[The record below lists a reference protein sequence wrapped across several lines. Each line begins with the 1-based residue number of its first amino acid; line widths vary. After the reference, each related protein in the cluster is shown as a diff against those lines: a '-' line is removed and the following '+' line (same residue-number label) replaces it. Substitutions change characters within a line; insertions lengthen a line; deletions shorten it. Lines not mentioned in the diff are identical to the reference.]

1 MNTQQAYIQGFV
13 KRAVAHGISEAEAFE
28 LLKSSVDNDSISQ
41 PGMSSATAATRA
53 DRYVPPA
60 PPAGVPAVSL
70 ASLDSRNKGPAA
82 KVQPRIN
89 PAHLNDLGARTP
101 R

>member
-1 MNTQQAYIQGFV
+1 MTPQQAYINGFV

-41 PGMSSATAATRA
+41 PGMRSATSAPRP
-53 DRYVPPA
+53 DRYVLPA
-60 PPAGVPAVSL
+60 PPTGVPAVSL

-82 KVQPRIN
+82 QVQPKIN
-89 PAHLNDLGARTP
+89 PAHLNELGRFTP